1 MFAGSLT
8 GLVGMIREMTMD
20 AFDELS
26 EWLDENNTEMT
37 DMRDKAMRITE
48 GKGFH
53 LDLPNGVTVSVQF
66 GPGNYADQ
74 DVRSSAPSMPAKAA
88 ANGEFW
94 GSNLA
99 ECAAYLTGSNL
110 SWVAVPGFTGPIG
123 DEDVEAF
130 YDDVCG
136 YMTIQ
141 EVLDFINLASQLVN
155 PKANEKSLGNR
166 MLSSL
171 EDERKVTEENSAPSD
186 QYPWPLPGQK
196 ELDFNDAE

>member
-1 MFAGSLT
+1 
-8 GLVGMIREMTMD
+8 MD
-20 AFDELS
+20 TFDELS
-26 EWLDENNTEMT
+26 EWLDESARRNGE
-37 DMRDKAMRITE
+37 MRDKAMRITE
-48 GKGFH
+48 GKGFQ

-66 GPGNYADQ
+66 GPMNYCDQ
-74 DVRSSAPSMPAKAA
+74 DVRNAGFDAPAKAA
-88 ANGEFW
+88 ANGEQW

-123 DEDVEAF
+123 DEDVETF

-136 YMTIQ
+136 YMTVQ
-141 EVLDFINLASQLVN
+141 EVLDFIILASQLVN
-155 PKANEKSLGNR
+155 PEANEKSLGNR

-171 EDERKVTEENSAPSD
+171 KDEREVMEDPVPSD

-196 ELDFNDAE
+196 ELDFDDA